1 MSVSLPCLPLAVQQ
15 TVQDVEMHY
24 VSMQK
29 QISRLKQENSDLT
42 RQLNAGRKA
51 RDSHSTEPMPGEVMT
66 CNWNDISKDADDPG
80 DISGGKNGKRWS
92 ELTEIVANGDGKSHN
107 RFTATLSI
115 SKINQLRNDP
125 FEDESNTPE
134 QLNGSILSACSVKSM
149 MNFVVLDDPELG
161 IMRRITNAMLFKL
174 LTPLAIAANTLY
186 LGIAADVRV
195 RNAFGRI
202 HDMPQED
209 EPASPGIIFTAWFSL
224 ELCLK
229 LLAEGKD
236 FILGEDQFWNIFDS
250 LLVLES
256 IIDLSFSG
264 AGLKLSFL
272 RIFRVFR
279 LVRVVR
285 MVKSVNA
292 LAKLRTMIFAIL
304 NTFIDLCWAF
314 LVIFLIL
321 FIFGMTFTT
330 LVASYLDGVD
340 LRNPQSV
347 EDAEVCGQM
356 FGSLGDSMLSLW
368 SAVSGGNDWMTYG
381 EPLRKISTWAFSLF
395 VFYISFSTVGLFN
408 VVTGVFVDGA
418 VCCRTGD
425 EEVQNY
431 LEDLRNTTDEIK
443 DFFKEADV
451 DGSGIL
457 NLSEFK
463 SLMRRPRAKA
473 YFSGLNI
480 DPEEAG
486 VLFTILDED
495 QSNGILIDEFVN
507 GTMKLKGA
515 ASKLDLVTL
524 MYDLSRQTRRF
535 DCLCEM
541 LERELTAIKE
551 RLPDQMPPSQVEG
564 KEPMPQSEA
573 EAMQNGGLNAV
584 GFASVL
590 LQLSPRSHA

>member
-1 MSVSLPCLPLAVQQ
+1 MSVSLPTLPLAVQQ

-29 QISRLKQENSDLT
+29 QISSLKQHNCDLT
-42 RQLNAGRKA
+42 RQLNAGRIA
-51 RDSHSTEPMPGEVMT
+51 RDPLSTEPMPGEVI
-66 CNWNDISKDADDPG
+66 CNWNESRDASKD
-80 DISGGKNGKRWS
+80 SGCKGSKRWS
-92 ELTEIVANGDGKSHN
+92 ELTEIVANGDGSSN
-107 RFTATLSI
+107 QRFTATLSI

-125 FEDESNTPE
+125 FEDAEDTPK
-134 QLNGSILSACSVKSM
+134 QLNDSILSACSVKSM
-149 MNFVVLDDPELG
+149 LNLVVLEDPDMP

-174 LTPLAIAANTLY
+174 LTPLAIAANTIY

-209 EPASPGIIFTAWFSL
+209 EPALPGIVFTAWFSL
-224 ELCLK
+224 ELFLK
-229 LLAEGKD
+229 VLAERRD
-236 FILGEDQFWNIFDS
+236 FILGEDKFWNIFDS

-285 MVKSVNA
+285 MVKSINA

-304 NTFIDLCWAF
+304 NTFTDLCWAF

-330 LVASYLDGVD
+330 LIASYMDGID
-340 LRNPQSV
+340 MRNPQSV
-347 EDAEVCGQM
+347 EEAELCGQM

-443 DFFKEADV
+443 DLFKEADV

-457 NLSEFK
+457 RQSEFK

-535 DCLCEM
+535 DCFCELM
-541 LERELTAIKE
+541 ERELTGIKE
-551 RLPDQMPPSQVEG
+551 RLPEKVLPMQAEG
-564 KEPMPQSEA
+564 REPMPQCLA
-573 EAMQNGGLNAV
+573 ETMQNGGGLNAV
-584 GFASVL
+584 GVASVL